1 MGFYTQTEKLLVYG
15 WTEPE
20 NLYPQLFGTEP
31 DMIRDGSTIPIA
43 NIFQDVI
50 IQKSVMMLPLGTV
63 DDGEHAQKE
72 KINSEQIDS
81 FGFPFSS
88 WGGVGLPVSSPEDD
102 EPEESV
108 RGASRSDSVGKRARA
123 AGRRESR
130 QGPSLFLLL
139 LLPPPPPLPARRSL
153 PTPPRLARPA
163 RRPRG
168 VAAALPPP
176 SPARSASRA
185 PGDPA
190 GLRFP
195 AGPGSRRGS
204 GAPGAPRTPA
214 RSRGASDRLASPT
227 GTRAPRRGAARCRF
241 LVRAVVSV
249 AARPLPVFPSAPMRC
264 CHPRLLRLRML
275 VPESTTPGSGRSWPL
290 RVPLLSATSGRP
302 QAAARRCWQ
311 QRDRPWR
318 YPPLPSRR
326 ARPECACPLSG
337 A

>member
-1 MGFYTQTEKLLVYG
+1 M
-15 WTEPE
+15 
-20 NLYPQLFGTEP
+20 
-31 DMIRDGSTIPIA
+31 
-43 NIFQDVI
+43 
-50 IQKSVMMLPLGTV
+50 
-63 DDGEHAQKE
+63 
-72 KINSEQIDS
+72 
-81 FGFPFSS
+81 
-88 WGGVGLPVSSPEDD
+88 
-102 EPEESV
+102 
-108 RGASRSDSVGKRARA
+108 RARA
-123 AGRRESR
+123 GQLGAGSPARALRS
-130 QGPSLFLLL
+130 SSS
-139 LLPPPPPLPARRSL
+139 LLPPPQPLPRSPVPPDAAQTR
-153 PTPPRLARPA
+153 PTPA

-195 AGPGSRRGS
+195 AGPGSWRGS
-204 GAPGAPRTPA
+204 GAPGAPRSPA

-227 GTRAPRRGAARCRF
+227 GTRAPRRGAARCGF

-290 RVPLLSATSGRP
+290 RVQLLSATSGRP

-318 YPPLPSRR
+318 YPPLPSGR

>member
-1 MGFYTQTEKLLVYG
+1 MYTAVI
-15 WTEPE
+15 
-20 NLYPQLFGTEP
+20 NLEIGQ
-31 DMIRDGSTIPIA
+31 
-43 NIFQDVI
+43 I
-50 IQKSVMMLPLGTV
+50 ILWPGLGGGLEAGTV
-63 DDGEHAQKE
+63 QR
-72 KINSEQIDS
+72 
-81 FGFPFSS
+81 
-88 WGGVGLPVSSPEDD
+88 L
-102 EPEESV
+102 
-108 RGASRSDSVGKRARA
+108 RGAWGRWLEGSGRA

-130 QGPSLFLLL
+130 QGPRLF
-139 LLPPPPPLPARRSL
+139 LLPPPPPPPLPRSPVPPGAAPTRPTPARRL
-153 PTPPRLARPA
+153 RC
-163 RRPRG
+163 

-195 AGPGSRRGS
+195 AGPGCRLGS
-204 GAPGAPRTPA
+204 GSPGAPRSPA

-227 GTRAPRRGAARCRF
+227 GTRAPRRGAARCGF

-290 RVPLLSATSGRP
+290 RVQLLSATSGRP

-318 YPPLPSRR
+318 YPPLPSGR